1 VLNIKIAIFFTY
13 DYSIKTLKNSGL
25 FAREMKIYNELH
37 KNYGLEFIFITY
49 DENVNIS
56 QKDYPQFKFI
66 SIYQYISKSK
76 NKFIR
81 ILKSFFVPFIVAK
94 DIADVDI
101 LHQHQL
107 LGSWVPMLIKFK
119 IKKPLLIRTG
129 YDAYLF
135 SLNNKDILFKS
146 LFYKYLTKISLR
158 FSDLY
163 TVTSHCDYN
172 FLTQKFDT
180 SKVRVVP
187 NWVESSN
194 KLVSKKENKKI
205 LMVGRLEVQKNYP
218 MAIEFLKKISS
229 DYELDVFGS
238 GSQFD
243 YLKSRSLDEKLNI
256 NFLGNVSHDKLL
268 DIFRKYD
275 YFLTTSNYE
284 GNPKTVLEALSNE
297 CLVFAKDIPNHSE
310 IITDGRNGYLFD
322 SVDELVEK
330 FQYVKN
336 NQNVKLR
343 IQNHASKSLKNNE
356 LDSIRTLMFE
366 DYNSLTPSI

>member
-13 DYSIKTLKNSGL
+13 DYSIDTLKNSGL
-25 FAREMKIYNELH
+25 FHREMKIYDELH

-56 QKDYPQFKFI
+56 EEDYPQFKYI
-66 SIYQYISKSK
+66 SIYKYISRSQ

-81 ILKSFFVPFIVAK
+81 ILKSFLVPFVLAK
-94 DIADVDI
+94 DLSDVDI

-107 LGSWVPMLIKFK
+107 LGSWVPILIKFK
-119 IKKPLLIRTG
+119 TKKPLLIRTG

-135 SLNNKDILFKS
+135 SINNKDMFFKS
-146 LFYKYLTKISLR
+146 LFYKYLTKISLH

-163 TVTSHCDYN
+163 TVTSNCDLI
-172 FLTQKFDT
+172 FLTQKFNA
-180 SKVRVVP
+180 SMVRVVP
-187 NWVESSN
+187 NWVESTKKPTTN
-194 KLVSKKENKKI
+194 KKNKKI

-218 MAIEFLKKISS
+218 MAIEFLKNISPN
-229 DYELDVFGS
+229 YELDIFGS

-243 YLKSRSLDEKLNI
+243 YLKSKCLDKKLNI

-284 GNPKTVLEALSNE
+284 GNPKTVLEALSSD
-297 CLVFAKDIPNHSE
+297 CLVFAKNIPNHSE
-310 IITDGRNGYLFD
+310 IITDGGNGYLFD
-322 SVDELVEK
+322 SVDELVQK
-330 FQYVKN
+330 FQYVQN
-336 NQNVKLR
+336 NQDVKLR
-343 IQNHASKSLKNNE
+343 IQRDASKSLNNNE
-356 LDSIRTLMFE
+356 LDSIRTLMFK
-366 DYNSLTPSI
+366 DYNSLIPSI